1 MQSQWLNLP
10 LELGKS
16 KGESND
22 PLKIFLECL
31 ELISVT
37 IHHDSTYKHIPTYF
51 FFFF

>member
-22 PLKIFLECL
+22 PLRIRQVFGINIRHYTSRLYL
-31 ELISVT
+31 
-37 IHHDSTYKHIPTYF
+37 
-51 FFFF
+51 